1 MKRKRKHAEAVK
13 RHRVSV
19 EWEVGNVPGPRDP
32 QGEIEEMQRDKNK
45 TAWYSLVPKKK
56 ILEKLKGLLHFE

>member
-45 TAWYSLVPKKK
+45 TAWYSLVPKKR
-56 ILEKLKGLLHFE
+56 LLKNERVTTF